1 MSNNNVKVFYNNVDV
16 FQGIAPTPFV
26 SISQDYI
33 DYGNKWNQV
42 TNISLEGQLTGQF
55 VGAKSYS
62 LLNDAAKSLH
72 ERFKDNYKTLSIKEN
87 GTDLYVGN
95 NAVINSI
102 NIEESS
108 WYGLLP
114 FTIDLSVYSENY
126 FQDYYGVV
134 EPEENFAFNEENGDI
149 LNLVHSISAKGIVV
163 NNQNAIQN
171 AKDWVL
177 SRVNNF
183 NQISPI
189 LSKNAGATQ
198 DRQFILYSTQEV
210 IDRFNGTY
218 SVERTYRKSLNLENP
233 DNCLLTYN
241 IDLNYNVDDGLVTAS
256 INGNLEGNNLSTL
269 KQEYNKLDLYNLCN
283 KISKD
288 TYNELLTNRALSQSI
303 EEVGEENTLTFS
315 ASFNNDTSNEI
326 TNNYTIDINEDSLKC
341 IRTAS
346 INANIS
352 CKYGDLKTKMQK
364 VEQFYRTQFSAKN
377 LVNQEFAKEFNTKL
391 NPEPLTES
399 ITFDKFNAQINYS
412 AQFTD
417 KKISIFED
425 ILNLSSN
432 VNYTPS
438 IKIYVP
444 NTSAFTARDHNVQN
458 LECANR
464 SKIEISVTA
473 VAKSNKDISI
483 AERAVNDELN
493 RIILNYKLVN
503 PLLEDKL
510 ITKNNDLKSVTRSET
525 YSFEGSVVS

>member
-42 TNISLEGQLTGQF
+42 TNITLEGQLTGQYL
-55 VGAKSYS
+55 GGKSYN
-62 LLNDAAKSLH
+62 LLNDAAQNLH
-72 ERFKDNYKTLSIKEN
+72 QKFRENYKILSIKEN

-114 FTIDLSVYSENY
+114 FTIDISVYNENY

-134 EPEENFAFNEENGDI
+134 EPEENFAFDEEGGDI
-149 LNLVHSISAKGIVV
+149 LNLVHSISAKGIVG

-171 AKDWVL
+171 AKDWVV
-177 SRVNNF
+177 SRINNF

-189 LSKNAGATQ
+189 LIKNA
-198 DRQFILYSTQEV
+198 DSVKNRPYILYSTQEV

-241 IDLNYNVDDGLVTAS
+241 IDLNYNVDDGFVTAG
-256 INGNLEGNNLSTL
+256 INGNLEGNNLNTL
-269 KQEYNKLDLYNLCN
+269 KQEYNKLNLYALCN

-288 TYNELLTNRALSQSI
+288 TYNELLTDRALSQSV
-303 EEVGEENTLTFS
+303 EEISEENKLNFS

-326 TNNYTIDINEDSLKC
+326 TNNYTVDINEDSLKC

-364 VEQFYRTQFSAKN
+364 VEQFYRTQFLAKK
-377 LVNQEFAKEFNTKL
+377 LVNEEFAKEFNTQL

-417 KKISIFED
+417 KRIAYSND
-425 ILNLSSN
+425 IINLSSN
-432 VNYTPS
+432 VSYTPS
-438 IKIYVP
+438 IKIHVP
-444 NTSAFTARDHNVQN
+444 NTSAFTAREHNIQN
-458 LECANR
+458 LNCANR
-464 SKIEISVTA
+464 SRIEISVTA
-473 VAKSNKDISI
+473 VAKSDKNISI
-483 AERAVNDELN
+483 AESAVTSELN
-493 RIILNYKLVN
+493 RIKSNYIQDSS
-503 PLLEDKL
+503 LLEDKL
-510 ITKNNDLKSVTRSET
+510 VTKNNDLKSVTISET